1 MGAVMILFAFS
12 MSLVINSIEKVVS
25 GQDKHKISDFDSNV
39 GGD

>member
-25 GQDKHKISDFDSNV
+25 GRDKHKISDLEN
-39 GGD
+39 GGIE

>member
-25 GQDKHKISDFDSNV
+25 AQDKHEISDFES
-39 GGD
+39 GGGE